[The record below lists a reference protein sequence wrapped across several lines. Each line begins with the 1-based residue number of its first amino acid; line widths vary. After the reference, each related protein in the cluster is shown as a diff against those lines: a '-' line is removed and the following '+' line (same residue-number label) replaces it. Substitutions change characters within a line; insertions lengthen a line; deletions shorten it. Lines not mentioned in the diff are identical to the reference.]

1 MTVAEDLQNIV
12 ADLSAAIAGRK
23 TYGRADL
30 ETMRRRLT
38 GAVSE
43 LRQDDRAGIVS
54 RLLLEDLCSGV
65 EKGVGDIAGVVRRI
79 RAQVDAQPGAAS

>member
-1 MTVAEDLQNIV
+1 MTVAEELQNIV

-38 GAVSE
+38 TAATE
-43 LRQDDRAGIVS
+43 LRRDDRAGTVS
-54 RLLLEDLCSGV
+54 RLLLEDLCAGV
-65 EKGVGDIAGVVRRI
+65 EKGVADIAAVARRA
-79 RAQVDAQPGAAS
+79 RAQVEAQAGAGQ